1 MIEEPYRQSRAWE
14 DMSRAGT
21 AEGRL
26 IFPFPLK
33 RNLIVALAL
42 LRNPPTP
49 VSGLCP
55 SGILAGCLCQS
66 AGGHSPGVT
75 LPTLSSVSSGS
86 LRPLL
91 PPQYLLPPLF
101 GLPPPTPFLP
111 SLHRFPWMCE
121 HMQGVHARA
130 HSPLGCHSTQNHH
143 RQRLDRK
150 LCWGS

>member
-121 HMQGVHARA
+121 HMQVCACACTFPPWLSQHPESSSAT
-130 HSPLGCHSTQNHH
+130 S
-143 RQRLDRK
+143 
-150 LCWGS
+150 